1 MGKNLTQKSEPH
13 QFDGYDPDLWFNIV
27 IFFAIFLMLS
37 GSFFVF
43 RGTKKNSK
51 YSNDEYAEDFE
62 SEDEDDEITS
72 GSLMSSHVPESKKVL
87 QMHMVYVPPKMT

>member
-1 MGKNLTQKSEPH
+1 MGKNLTQKLEADK
-13 QFDGYDPDLWFNIV
+13 FDGYDPDLWFNIV
-27 IFFAIFLMLS
+27 IFFVIFLALS
-37 GSFFVF
+37 ASFFVF

-72 GSLMSSHVPESKKVL
+72 GSLMSSHVTESKKVL